1 MDHQLYML
9 TLGVTVFLSTDP
21 SDDDAIDRL
30 NRKYTFYA
38 LLVLAVISSARLF
51 NDDISSLIT
60 CWNRANFPGF
70 YINYTNYICFI
81 ANSYRLDQNQSIPHS
96 TNDRLFYSFHLFDED

>member
-9 TLGVTVFLSTDP
+9 TLGVTVFLSSDP
-21 SDDDAIDRL
+21 SDDDSLDRL

-38 LLVLAVISSARLF
+38 LLVLAGISSARLF
-51 NDDISSLIT
+51 NDDISSLIS
-60 CWNRANFPGF
+60 CWNRANFPSF

-81 ANSYRLDQNQSIPHS
+81 ANSYRVDRNESIPIS
-96 TNDRLFYSFHLFDED
+96 INDR